1 MGKPLPTPDEVAAKW
16 SSRGSAAGG
25 EWVSQAAKSTWK
37 TEAIAGEDNFG
48 KQMQKVI
55 SEKRRMKGIEKA
67 SDADW
72 QEGIKQNESRFTT
85 GITNSKG
92 KMAEGMSNVLNDIK
106 SAEAKLPKRG
116 PKGSPEN
123 FQRSKILGEE
133 LHAKAEAR
141 KSA

>member
-1 MGKPLPTPDEVAAKW
+1 MGKPLPSPDEVASKW
-16 SSRGSAAGG
+16 ATRGAAAGS

-37 TEAIAGEDNFG
+37 TEAIAGEDNFS

-67 SDADW
+67 SDSDW
-72 QEGIKQNESRFTT
+72 QNGIKENESRFTT
-85 GITNSKG
+85 GITNNKD
-92 KMAEGMSNVLNDIK
+92 KMAEGMTVVLNDIK
-106 SAEAKLPKRG
+106 TAEATLPKRG

-123 FQRSKILGEE
+123 FQRSKLMGEA